1 MEMKLVAPPYYE
13 ITTVTTS
20 KSNGITLLNQVLK
33 LVEEKAK
40 ISQDF
45 QFKTHIAPNAV
56 GGDNNQEDIETI

>member
-1 MEMKLVAPPYYE
+1 MLEVVKETNEKSKDMKMEMKLVAPPYYE

-45 QFKTHIAPNAV
+45 
-56 GGDNNQEDIETI
+56 